1 MASLLEAE
9 QTIVNGE
16 GTVSAPVDQIL
27 AVIDGSPA
35 FADLPPAAR
44 RALAG
49 ICHEVRFSTG
59 QRLVSITQPLTRVF
73 ILASGRAKLA
83 GVTENGLE
91 RILNVYHPG
100 EIIGSRILL
109 KESPESPFE
118 VVAISD
124 VRALTIAKR
133 DFLAVGQEHPEILS
147 RVTQVLLKRIDRL
160 ADWMLAAM
168 SNDATV
174 RLAKLL
180 LDFAADQDVGDG
192 ELVELKHP
200 LTHETMAQMIG
211 ASRPHTTS
219 LLGTLE
225 QRRAIRRLKPRG
237 LLVSPPRLKAILQ
250 QSGERDQAI

>member
-1 MASLLEAE
+1 LASLLEAE

-91 RILNVYHPG
+91 RILNVYH
-100 EIIGSRILL
+100 
-109 KESPESPFE
+109 
-118 VVAISD
+118 
-124 VRALTIAKR
+124 
-133 DFLAVGQEHPEILS
+133 
-147 RVTQVLLKRIDRL
+147 
-160 ADWMLAAM
+160 LAAM